1 MGSMALTISKQGQS
15 LPDVVMQELID
26 ENTLT
31 KLYIV
36 NYICVA

>member
-15 LPDVVMQELID
+15 LPDVVMQELFD
-26 ENTLT
+26 E
-31 KLYIV
+31 LYIV